1 VATLVIDKTG
11 CVTLI
16 RLAQGLCTELT
27 VVHQRNRLKRIL
39 ARLGK
44 ATKKVGEII
53 LAKSDELIRVWV
65 RGVDKSVGGQEGVL
79 NEPEDAA
86 EVVVDR
92 ARLWP

>member
-1 VATLVIDKTG
+1 MATLVIDKTG

-39 ARLGK
+39 GRLGK

-53 LAKSDELIRVWV
+53 LAKSDELIRVW
-65 RGVDKSVGGQEGVL
+65 
-79 NEPEDAA
+79 
-86 EVVVDR
+86 
-92 ARLWP
+92 